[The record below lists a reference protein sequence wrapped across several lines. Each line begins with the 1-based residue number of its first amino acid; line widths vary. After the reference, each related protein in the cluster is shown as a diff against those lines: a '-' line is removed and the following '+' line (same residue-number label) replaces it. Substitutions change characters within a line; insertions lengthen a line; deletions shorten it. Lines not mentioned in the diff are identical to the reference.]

1 MTYSAAV
8 WSEATK
14 SNVKIND
21 SILMQI
27 LFIGD
32 IFGNAGRKIVQ
43 EHFAHVVET
52 HKIDLVIAN
61 AENSAGGF
69 GLTPAIAD
77 ELFDLGCHVLTT
89 GNHVWDKRE
98 IMDYFKSAETDITG
112 RVRRVLRPA
121 NYSEGVPGVGW
132 YEGKTRSGQKFAVI
146 NLQGRVFMHDND
158 DPFRKADEIL
168 KQITAKVIFVD
179 FHAEAT
185 SEKVAMGWYLDGR
198 VTALVGTHTHI
209 PTADN
214 RVLPKGTAYQTDV
227 GMSGPYDS
235 VIGVEKEQI
244 LQRFLTGMPGRFEAA
259 KGDPRFCAVVINCD
273 ESNGRAHSIQR
284 LMLGE

>member
-1 MTYSAAV
+1 
-8 WSEATK
+8 
-14 SNVKIND
+14 
-21 SILMQI
+21 MQI

-32 IFGNAGRKIVQ
+32 IFGSAGRKIVND
-43 EHFAHVVET
+43 HFAHVVET

-69 GLTPAIAD
+69 GLTPVIAD
-77 ELFDLGCHVLTT
+77 ELFDLGCDVLTT

-98 IMDYFKSAETDITG
+98 IMDYFKSAATDATG

-132 YEGKTRSGQKFAVI
+132 YEGKTRGGQSFAVI
-146 NLQGRVFMHDND
+146 NLQGRVFMQDND

-168 KQITAKVIFVD
+168 KSITAKVIFVD

-185 SEKVAMGWYLDGR
+185 SEKIAMGWYLDGR
-198 VTALVGTHTHI
+198 VTALIGTHTHV